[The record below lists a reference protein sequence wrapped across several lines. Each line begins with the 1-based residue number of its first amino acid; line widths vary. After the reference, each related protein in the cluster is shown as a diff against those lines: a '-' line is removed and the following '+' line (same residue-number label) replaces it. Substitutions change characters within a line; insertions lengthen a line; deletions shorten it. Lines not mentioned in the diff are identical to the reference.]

1 VVFADNEPVPLPGE
15 ADLDAELAALVEAAV
30 KEPAVA

>member
-1 VVFADNEPVPLPGE
+1 VFADNEPVALAGE
-15 ADLDAELAALVEAAV
+15 PDLGAELAALVEAAT